1 VPARHSLGSSYAEI
15 IKEHVVAGLTL
26 AECEYPSGL
35 EMPRHWHDFP
45 HFYFVLLGACTEA
58 NETTTRLCK
67 PWSLIFLP
75 AGAPHSNHYHDA
87 GTRTF
92 DIQLEPCWLS
102 RLREHPGGLDHPWSF
117 VGGLPAQIAARIYTE
132 FQMMDTA
139 SPLAIEGL
147 ALELLAQ
154 TTRCQ
159 TTVPDRKPPRWLR
172 EAREL
177 LNTQFAEKLSLE
189 AIAQAVGVHPTHLAR
204 EFRRRYRCTVGQ
216 YIRDLRIEGAR
227 RELSTSDAP
236 VAEIALAAGF
246 SDQSHFTR
254 VFKRHTGLTPTEFRR
269 SFSLR

>member
-1 VPARHSLGSSYAEI
+1 
-15 IKEHVVAGLTL
+15 VVAGLTL
-26 AECEYPSGL
+26 AECEYRSGL

-45 HFYFVLLGACTEA
+45 HFYFVLRGACTET
-58 NETTTRLCK
+58 NERTTRLCK
-67 PWSLIFLP
+67 PWSLVFLP
-75 AGAPHSNHYHDA
+75 AGAAHSNHYHDA

-92 DIQLEPCWLS
+92 DIQLDPCWLS
-102 RLREHPGGLDHPWSF
+102 RLREHLGGLDHPCSF
-117 VGGLPAQIAARIYTE
+117 LGGLAAQIAAGIYAE
-132 FQMMDTA
+132 FQTMDTA

-147 ALELLAQ
+147 ALALLAE
-154 TTRCQ
+154 TTRCRAA
-159 TTVPDRKPPRWLR
+159 VPDRKPPRWLR

-177 LNTQFAEKLSLE
+177 FNSQFAEKLSLE
-189 AIAQAVGVHPTHLAR
+189 AVAQAVDVHPTHLAR
-204 EFRRRYRCTVGQ
+204 EFRQRYRFTVGD
-216 YIRDLRIEGAR
+216 YVRDLRIEEAR